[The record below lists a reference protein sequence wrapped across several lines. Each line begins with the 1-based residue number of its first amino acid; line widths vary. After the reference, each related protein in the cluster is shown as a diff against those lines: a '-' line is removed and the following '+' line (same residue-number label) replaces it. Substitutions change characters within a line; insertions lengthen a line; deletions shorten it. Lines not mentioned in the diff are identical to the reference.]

1 MKLLKMLSQYN
12 EHSPL
17 PEQRL
22 FRAIITQALED
33 ADYKGTVMIDMR
45 DKETAINWFLDLG
58 KDFRTTCDYA
68 GFDPLS
74 IRDAFKVFKFCIEKN
89 IFKNNFYNA
98 LSANLTVRQVIEMI
112 KKHKKSIVLS

>member
-12 EHSPL
+12 VHSSL

-33 ADYKGTVMIDMR
+33 ANYNGTTMINMR
-45 DKETAINWFLDLG
+45 NKETAINWFLDLG

-68 GFDPLS
+68 GFDPIC
-74 IRDAFKVFKFCIEKN
+74 IRDAFVKAREKGLMNYTEGQSELLFINKDRKRQFKI
-89 IFKNNFYNA
+89 
-98 LSANLTVRQVIEMI
+98 NLFEI
-112 KKHKKSIVLS
+112 

>member
-1 MKLLKMLSQYN
+1 MKLLKMLNQYN

-33 ADYKGTVMIDMR
+33 AHYQGTTMIDMR
-45 DKETAINWFLDLG
+45 NKESAINWFLNLN

-68 GFDPLS
+68 GLDPIS
-74 IRDAFKVFKFCIEKN
+74 IRDAFVKAREKGLMQYTERQIELLHCNNNSKRKFKI
-89 IFKNNFYNA
+89 
-98 LSANLTVRQVIEMI
+98 NLDDI
-112 KKHKKSIVLS
+112 

>member
-33 ADYKGTVMIDMR
+33 ADYKGTMMIDMR
-45 DKETAINWFLDLG
+45 NKETAINWFLDLG
-58 KDFRTTCDYA
+58 KDFRTACDYA

-74 IRDAFKVFKFCIEKN
+74 IRDAFVKARERGLMNYTERQSELLFINKDRQRQFKI
-89 IFKNNFYNA
+89 
-98 LSANLTVRQVIEMI
+98 NLEDI
-112 KKHKKSIVLS
+112 